1 MEKVKVKGIVIG
13 DTNYSESSK
22 ILNVFT
28 KEYGI
33 IGIISKGYAEIININ
48 YKRKNTH
55 YFHKRKIKSQKLS
68 I

>member
-1 MEKVKVKGIVIG
+1 MAEIKSIEGIIIG

-33 IGIISKGYAEIININ
+33 IGIMSKGCRRLKSNL
-48 YKRKNTH
+48 RVV
-55 YFHKRKIKSQKLS
+55 SQKLS
-68 I
+68 YDKAYTVFSS